1 MYKSSQKK
9 ERIVMTKS
17 EIREMIKV
25 LCVGVPVKKCKT
37 PKYKNITWPLERHP
51 WGIYSRG
58 RQAAQMKSAAGP
70 NVQYC

>member
-1 MYKSSQKK
+1 
-9 ERIVMTKS
+9 
-17 EIREMIKV
+17 MIKV